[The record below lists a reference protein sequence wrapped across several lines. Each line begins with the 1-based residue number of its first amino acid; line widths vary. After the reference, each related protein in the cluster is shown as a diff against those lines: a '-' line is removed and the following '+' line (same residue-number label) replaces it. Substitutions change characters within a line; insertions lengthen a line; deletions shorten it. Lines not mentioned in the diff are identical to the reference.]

1 MQNHDISQRR
11 ACKLVDVDTKTVR
24 RAFTPDCAEIR
35 KAMQEIAGKRRRFGY
50 RRIGVL
56 LERKGMSMNHKK
68 LCRTCREEG
77 LSVKRR
83 RGRKRARGTRTP
95 MPAAASVNAHWSQDF
110 VSDSFG
116 ASRKFQMLAVIDDRT
131 RECMCLVADSSLS
144 SARMTRE
151 RNALIRVYG
160 KPGCIVGDNGTE
172 FTSRAILKWADENE
186 VPWP

>member
-1 MQNHDISQRR
+1 
-11 ACKLVDVDTKTVR
+11 
-24 RAFTPDCAEIR
+24 
-35 KAMQEIAGKRRRFGY
+35 
-50 RRIGVL
+50 
-56 LERKGMSMNHKK
+56 
-68 LCRTCREEG
+68 
-77 LSVKRR
+77 
-83 RGRKRARGTRTP
+83 